1 MYKWFVDV
9 QAQGAQLGQTAAS
22 YQPAADQGAR
32 TRDEETSAFC
42 HWPVDVQDLNSPA
55 AVDLKVDP
63 RPTLLFM
70 EKSSHGLEIDRVRP
84 PLLQGPA
91 CRYSAHEV

>member
-32 TRDEETSAFC
+32 TRDEETRGEC
-42 HWPVDVQDLNSPA
+42 
-55 AVDLKVDP
+55 
-63 RPTLLFM
+63 LL
-70 EKSSHGLEIDRVRP
+70 SLARRCTRS
-84 PLLQGPA
+84 
-91 CRYSAHEV
+91 